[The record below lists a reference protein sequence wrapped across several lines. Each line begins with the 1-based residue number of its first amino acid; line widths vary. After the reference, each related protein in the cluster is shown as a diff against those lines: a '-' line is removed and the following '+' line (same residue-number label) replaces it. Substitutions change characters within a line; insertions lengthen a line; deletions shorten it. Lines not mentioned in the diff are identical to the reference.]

1 MTNAPTRLAQ
11 ADFSIPAPKSGTEAT
26 PAAPAPAP
34 AAPATTVPA
43 AAQPT
48 AAIVQPFSLPRDVST
63 NALVAGGVV
72 FVVLL
77 GIFFAVKLSVTRG
90 LQARYAAPGPAS
102 EAGWLLFAFLAFT
115 SLVLI
120 AAFIGTLW
128 TRFVLIGPAGVVS
141 LLLLVLFLRKRSL
154 ALKTRR

>member
-1 MTNAPTRLAQ
+1 MTNAPIRLAQ
-11 ADFSIPAPKSGTEAT
+11 ADFSIPAPQGAK
-26 PAAPAPAP
+26 PAP
-34 AAPATTVPA
+34 AAPAVAPPA
-43 AAQPT
+43 AGQGAP
-48 AAIVQPFSLPRDVST
+48 AIVQPQGQVSAPFLLPRDVS
-63 NALVAGGVV
+63 LHSMVAGGVV
-72 FVVLL
+72 FIVLL

-115 SLVLI
+115 SLVAI

-128 TRFVLIGPAGVVS
+128 TRFVLICPAGAVS
-141 LLLLVLFLRKRSL
+141 LLLLVLFLRKRSF

>member
-1 MTNAPTRLAQ
+1 MRLAQ
-11 ADFSIPAPKSGTEAT
+11 ADFSIPAPQGAAR
-26 PAAPAPAP
+26 AAPAPSSAP
-34 AAPATTVPA
+34 AAPPA
-43 AAQPT
+43 S
-48 AAIVQPFSLPRDVST
+48 VQPQATQPEARTEVGTALPPFLLPRDVST

-72 FVVLL
+72 FVLLL
-77 GIFFAVKLSVTRG
+77 GVFFAVKLSVTRG

-141 LLLLVLFLRKRSL
+141 LLLLVLFLRKRSV